1 MINKYEQC
9 IKYFVY
15 KHQTDMQKSEI
26 FKDKNKSKLTSK
38 PPTLNS
44 KTKNEVIPNELKVT
58 LVSPKIRICI
68 STSPEIS

>member
-1 MINKYEQC
+1 MK
-9 IKYFVY
+9 
-15 KHQTDMQKSEI
+15 KSEI